1 MRLLHHGHLFA
12 ELIALLSDLVLTE
25 DQVLNLFF
33 QPCDIDILLEHF
45 VAAFLLVALLFV
57 VELDFELLP
66 LECQLFFPR
75 SELRLER

>member
-1 MRLLHHGHLFA
+1 MRLPHHGHFFA
-12 ELIALLSDLVLTE
+12 ELVALLPDLVLTE

-33 QPCDIDILLEHF
+33 QPSDIDVLLEHF

-57 VELDFELLP
+57 VELDFKLLP
-66 LECQLFFPR
+66 LERQLFFPR